1 MRRSVFRKLHGII
14 AGPLIGV
21 LLAMFAIPLSAQ
33 PGDPHAY
40 EIGKEVTLSGTI
52 SAVVTKTVPG
62 MLMGGHLL
70 LTTASG
76 QVDAS
81 LGRWALQ
88 GKRPLSVFAGQQVDV
103 TGIMEKI
110 KGKEVFITRTVKSG
124 GNVYTLRNQHGIEIS
139 PQTRERAAQRGES
152 L

>member
-1 MRRSVFRKLHGII
+1 MRRSVFRKLHGIA

-21 LLAMFAIPLSAQ
+21 LLAMFAVPLTAQ

-40 EIGKEVTLSGTI
+40 DVSREVTLNGTI
-52 SAVVTKTVPG
+52 SAVVTKTTPG
-62 MLMGGHLL
+62 MLMGAHLV
-70 LTTASG
+70 LTTTSG
-76 QVDAS
+76 TVDAS

-88 GKRPLSVFAGQQVDV
+88 GKHPLSVSSGQQVEV
-103 TGIMEKI
+103 TGIMETI
-110 KGKEVFITRTVKSG
+110 KGKEVFIARTVKSG

-139 PQTRERAAQRGES
+139 PQTRERAAQKGES